1 MIKVWGCAEAPKLQL
16 NNLDTNKYKCI
27 GVVNTEELMAVAL
40 MSEEADPPHY
50 RVICGLQN
58 FVFLN
63 RKDALECLE
72 QFKRKAKNMER
83 GNRE

>member
-16 NNLDTNKYKCI
+16 NDLDTDKYKCI
-27 GVVNTEELMAVAL
+27 GVVNTEELMAIAL
-40 MSEEADPPHY
+40 MSEQSDPPHY

-58 FVFLN
+58 FAFLH

-72 QFKRKAKNMER
+72 QFRHKTINVER
-83 GNRE
+83 GNRG

>member
-1 MIKVWGCAEAPKLQL
+1 MIKVLGGAEAPNLEL
-16 NNLDTNKYKCI
+16 NNFDTDKYRCI

-40 MSEEADPPHY
+40 MSENDDPPHY

-58 FVFLN
+58 LVFLN

-72 QFKRKAKNMER
+72 QFKQRANNKER
-83 GNRE
+83 GNRG

>member
-50 RVICGLQN
+50 RVICELQN

-72 QFKRKAKNMER
+72 QFKSKAKRMER
-83 GNRE
+83 GN